1 METYYF
7 ILLQDHSK
15 FQAETCSPSQLDCV
29 TSVSVED
36 STCVKECEGIV
47 VDIVKTHNEF
57 DETRELE
64 TLYREYEEF
73 KTRNASKIKY
83 PGYMKGV
90 YSKSCATEMQI
101 VLL

>member
-1 METYYF
+1 MWSP
-7 ILLQDHSK
+7 LLEDHSNNV
-15 FQAETCSPSQLDCV
+15 QAKTCSPSQLDCV
-29 TSVSVED
+29 ALVSVVD
-36 STCVKECEGIV
+36 SSCVKECEGIV
-47 VDIVKTHNEF
+47 ADIVKTHNEF

-73 KTRNASKIKY
+73 KSRNASKIKY
-83 PGYMKGV
+83 SGYMKGV

>member
-1 METYYF
+1 MA
-7 ILLQDHSK
+7 L
-15 FQAETCSPSQLDCV
+15 
-29 TSVSVED
+29 VSVVD
-36 STCVKECEGIV
+36 SSCVKECEGIV
-47 VDIVKTHNEF
+47 ADIVKTHNEF

-73 KTRNASKIKY
+73 KSRNASKIKY
-83 PGYMKGV
+83 SGYMKGV